1 LGSFGVEARGTGGAV
16 EDLAVE
22 VLGSK
27 AEHLGVLLVGAPLG
41 DYVVEFNESGR
52 SGSPAE
58 ACED

>member
-1 LGSFGVEARGTGGAV
+1 MEARGTGGAV